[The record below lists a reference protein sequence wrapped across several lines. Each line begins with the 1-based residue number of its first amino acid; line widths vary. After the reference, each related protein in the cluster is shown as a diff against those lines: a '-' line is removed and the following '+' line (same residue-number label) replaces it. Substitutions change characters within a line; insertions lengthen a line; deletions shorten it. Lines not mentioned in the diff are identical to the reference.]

1 MSTIEEDLRFLIT
14 ELQEERTNTGDE
26 LATCPIPGTF
36 GEAWNL
42 FRALC
47 NTRLP
52 EHVSGEFLAKQ
63 DKLLHAIIDEE
74 GITYAGLIPPCASD
88 PRFAVW
94 RGDITTLAADAIVN
108 AANSQLLGCWVP
120 GHYCIDNAIHTFAG
134 VQLRIECAAIMRAQ
148 GHEEPT
154 GQAKVTSAYNLPS
167 SLVIHTVGP
176 IVENGK
182 PTEQHKRLLA
192 ASYRNC
198 LDAAA
203 ERRCKSI
210 AFCCISTGVFG
221 FPQEE
226 AAHIAVDTVRAWL
239 DANPKA
245 DMHVIF
251 DVYTE
256 KDEQTYRDILGE

>member
-1 MSTIEEDLRFLIT
+1 MATIEDDLRFLIT
-14 ELQEERTNTGDE
+14 TLQDERKDTRDE
-26 LATCPIPGTF
+26 LATCAVPGTF
-36 GEAWNL
+36 GEAWEL

-52 EHVSGEFLAKQ
+52 IPASAEFLAKQ
-63 DKLLHAIIDEE
+63 DKLLHAIILEE
-74 GITYAGLIPPCASD
+74 GITYAGLIPPCAGD
-88 PRFAVW
+88 PNIAVW
-94 RGDITTLAADAIVN
+94 KGDITTLAADAIVN

-120 GHYCIDNAIHTFAG
+120 GHHCIDNAIHTFAG
-134 VQLRIECAAIMRAQ
+134 VQLRLECAAIMKAQ

-167 SLVIHTVGP
+167 SMVIHTVGP
-176 IVENGK
+176 IVEGGK

-192 ASYRNC
+192 ACYRNC

-203 ERRCKSI
+203 ERHCKSI

-226 AAHIAVDTVRAWL
+226 AAPIAVDTVRTWL
-239 DANPKA
+239 RENPEA
-245 DMHVIF
+245 DMHVVF
-251 DVYTE
+251 DVYL
-256 KDEQTYRDILGE
+256 DEDEEIYQGILG